1 MALKGFKQPLVQ
13 EDMWDLNEED
23 STGYINQ
30 RFQHHTRTELAKARL
45 RYQRQK
51 GKSKEKA
58 MEEDARNGVSNG
70 MAKGVSQDV
79 LMMVR
84 RSTTVSFIRLFTSDV
99 FSKQSALFKGE
110 VGMKEANEKK
120 KKKDKKKQ
128 KEDYP
133 NSWLITTIY
142 KTFKWILLKSAF
154 FKLLQDVLSFVSP
167 QLLK

>member
-30 RFQHHTRTELAKARL
+30 RFQHHIQTELAKARL

-58 MEEDARNGVSNG
+58 MEEDASNGVSNG
-70 MAKGVSQDV
+70 IAKGISQDV
-79 LMMVR
+79 LMMVS
-84 RSTTVSFIRLFTSDV
+84 RSTTVSFISFFTSDV
-99 FSKQSALFKGE
+99 FSKQSTLFKGE

-120 KKKDKKKQ
+120 KKKDKKKE

-154 FKLLQDVLSFVSP
+154 FKLLQDALSFVSP

>member
-30 RFQHHTRTELAKARL
+30 RFQHHIQTELAKARL

-51 GKSKEKA
+51 SKSKEKA
-58 MEEDARNGVSNG
+58 KEEDARNGVSNG
-70 MAKGVSQDV
+70 MAKGISQDV

-84 RSTTVSFIRLFTSDV
+84 RSTTVSFISLFTSDA
-99 FSKQSALFKGE
+99 FSTQSTFFKGE

-120 KKKDKKKQ
+120 KKKDKKKE

-154 FKLLQDVLSFVSP
+154 FKLLQDALSFVSP